1 MGRITWSGKK
11 QDRDCPLSAAARHCI
26 ISATLFKQPLWEVSF
41 RAKFW
46 PQETWGWEQTH
57 SPLFGVSGKQDFWEG
72 FLCYAISSKAELPV
86 SDASQTAAKR
96 LQNRSHGSL
105 MLPHS
110 FVFKGRDIGK
120 INGDPSAKYAA
131 DMPRETSNSITFF
144 PLLGGTTKNIPDLAN
159 SLSQRNNRQEH
170 VFGHCGTEQLYESPV
185 TSLCCPLCRK
195 ELPPHRT
202 YASTS
207 TFLNAP
213 ILLPTPA
220 LPALTHPGNNLQTHR
235 DCLRR
240 WSPAIQLACTAPRF
254 HTSRKEV

>member
-26 ISATLFKQPLWEVSF
+26 ISAILFKQPLWEVSF

-46 PQETWGWEQTH
+46 PQETWGWQQTH

-96 LQNRSHGSL
+96 LRNRSHGSL

-131 DMPRETSNSITFF
+131 DMPRETSDSVTFF
-144 PLLGGTTKNIPDLAN
+144 PLLGGTTKNILDSAN

-170 VFGHCGTEQLYESPV
+170 MCSVTVGLSSSMKARSRVFAA
-185 TSLCCPLCRK
+185 LCAGRS
-195 ELPPHRT
+195 
-202 YASTS
+202 Y
-207 TFLNAP
+207 
-213 ILLPTPA
+213 LLTAPTPA
-220 LPALTHPGNNLQTHR
+220 QAPFWTRPSCSQPLLCRH
-235 DCLRR
+235 LRTQE
-240 WSPAIQLACTAPRF
+240 ITCKTTKTA
-254 HTSRKEV
+254 